1 MTLKHNTTKQFSV
14 YLNIEWNTSPLLP
27 SVTSHLCHT
36 KPLVYMCSSG
46 PGVRK
51 RSCSWWQLRKVR
63 EVSEVL
69 RRLLQVWCSLK
80 V

>member
-1 MTLKHNTTKQFSV
+1 MTFKHRMEHLSPPSQP
-14 YLNIEWNTSPLLP
+14 EQPLL
-27 SVTSHLCHT
+27 HHT
-36 KPLVYMCSSG
+36 EPLVYVCSSG
-46 PGVRK
+46 PGGRK

-69 RRLLQVWCSLK
+69 HRLLQVWCSLK